1 MKPVSEKKAVLAI
14 TTLGAFLAPFM
25 GSAVNVALPRIA
37 AEYSLDAVTLSW
49 FAMSY
54 MLAAAAFLLPAG
66 GLADRHGRRRVFSI
80 GLALYAAASAGVCA
94 AGSIGILL
102 AFRVVQGLGGAMLFG
117 TSAAILMS
125 VFPAGD
131 RGRVLGWN
139 VAAVYA
145 GLTLGPVIGGLL
157 TARFGWRSLFLVNAG
172 LAAAAWLAL
181 ASGVRSEWKHPQ
193 DGPFDKAGALLSMI
207 SLTVLMIGFSKLP
220 SALGTTCACLG
231 LAGIAGFV
239 VLETRSPHPLL
250 DMNLFRRN
258 RVFAFSNL
266 AALMHYAA
274 TAAVAFL
281 LSLYL
286 QTVKGM
292 EPGAAG
298 LVLAAQPLVMAVLSP
313 VTGILSDRIA
323 PRTLASLGMAVSTL
337 GLLLLST
344 AGRDTP
350 VGFIVAC
357 LLVLG
362 LGFAF
367 FSSPN
372 TNAVMGSVEPRR
384 VGLASA
390 ILGTMRLTGQMGSMG
405 FAVLL
410 ISVFVGSRSLSQ
422 ESIPAFLSA
431 QRTAFAVCA
440 GLCFTG
446 IFASLA
452 RGKNKGLKG
461 L

>member
-1 MKPVSEKKAVLAI
+1 MTWTPEKKAVLAI

-25 GSAVNVALPRIA
+25 GSSVNVALPRIA
-37 AEYSLDAVTLSW
+37 SEFSLGAVTLSW

-54 MLAAAAFLLPAG
+54 MLAAAACLLPAG
-66 GLADRHGRRRVFSI
+66 ALSDRHGRKRMFSA

-94 AGSIGILL
+94 AGSIETLL
-102 AFRVVQGLGGAMLFG
+102 GLRVVQGLGGAMMFG
-117 TSAAILMS
+117 TSAAILTS
-125 VFPAGD
+125 VFPAGE

-139 VAAVYA
+139 VAAVYT

-157 TARFGWRSLFLVNAG
+157 TARFGWRSLFLINAG
-172 LAAAAWLAL
+172 LAAAAW
-181 ASGVRSEWKHPQ
+181 SGLRAGIRSEWKHAQ
-193 DGPFDKAGALLSMI
+193 DGPFDLAGALLSMS
-207 SLTVLMIGFSKLP
+207 SLTALMIGFSKLP
-220 SALGTTCACLG
+220 AVAGAVLVLSG

-239 VLETRSPHPLL
+239 VLETRTPHPLL
-250 DMNLFRRN
+250 DMNLFRKN
-258 RVFAFSNL
+258 RIFAFSNL

-274 TAAVAFL
+274 TAAVSFL

-292 EPGAAG
+292 NPAQAG
-298 LVLAAQPLVMAVLSP
+298 LVLAAQPVVMAVLSP
-313 VTGILSDRIA
+313 VTGLLSDRVA

-337 GLLLLST
+337 GLIGLSL
-344 AGRDTP
+344 AGRDTSA
-350 VGFIVAC
+350 GFIVAC

-384 VGLASA
+384 MGVASA

-410 ISVFVGSRSLSQ
+410 MALFVGSRSLSP
-422 ESIPAFLSA
+422 ESVPAFLNA

-440 GLCFTG
+440 GLCFAG

-452 RGKNKGLKG
+452 RGEQGKT
-461 L
+461 

>member
-1 MKPVSEKKAVLAI
+1 MTGTSEKRAVLAI

-37 AEYSLDAVTLSW
+37 AEFSLGAVTLSW

-94 AGSIGILL
+94 AGSIEILL
-102 AFRVVQGLGGAMLFG
+102 SLRVIQGLGGAMMFG
-117 TSAAILMS
+117 TSAAILVS
-125 VFPAGD
+125 AFPAGQ

-157 TARFGWRSLFLVNAG
+157 TARFGWRSLFLINAG
-172 LAAAAWLAL
+172 FAAAAWAAL
-181 ASGVRSEWKHPQ
+181 SSGVRSEWKHGS
-193 DGPFDKAGALLSMI
+193 DGPFDKSGALVSMA
-207 SLTVLMIGFSKLP
+207 SLTALMIGFSKLP
-220 SALGTTCACLG
+220 SAAGAVLVLGG

-239 VLETRSPHPLL
+239 FLETRTTHPLL

-258 RVFAFSNL
+258 RIFAFSNL

-274 TAAVAFL
+274 TAAVSFL

-286 QTVKGM
+286 QTVKGLS
-292 EPGAAG
+292 PAQAG
-298 LVLAAQPLVMAVLSP
+298 LALAAQPLVMAVLSP
-313 VTGILSDRIA
+313 VTGLLSDRVA

-337 GLLLLST
+337 GLIGLST
-344 AGRDTP
+344 AGRDTA
-350 VGFIVAC
+350 VGSIVSC

-384 VGLASA
+384 IGVASA
-390 ILGTMRLTGQMGSMG
+390 ILGTMRLTGQMASMG

-410 ISVFVGSRSLSQ
+410 IALFVGSRSLSP
-422 ESIPAFLSA
+422 ESVPDFLNA
-431 QRTAFAVCA
+431 QRTAFVVCA
-440 GLCFTG
+440 GLCFAG

-452 RGKNKGLKG
+452 RGKTKT
-461 L
+461 

>member
-1 MKPVSEKKAVLAI
+1 MTGPSEKKAVLAI

-37 AEYSLDAVTLSW
+37 AEFSLGAVTLSW

-66 GLADRHGRRRVFSI
+66 GLADRHGRRRLFSI

-94 AGSIGILL
+94 AGSIGVLL
-102 AFRVVQGLGGAMLFG
+102 GLRVVQGFGGAMLFG
-117 TSAAILMS
+117 TSAAILVS
-125 VFPAGD
+125 AFPAGE

-139 VAAVYA
+139 VAAVYT

-157 TARFGWRSLFLVNAG
+157 TARYGWRSLFLVNAG
-172 LAAAAWLAL
+172 LSAAAWLAL
-181 ASGVRSEWKHPQ
+181 ASGVRSEWKHDQ
-193 DGPFDKAGALLSMI
+193 DGPFDRAGAFLSMA
-207 SLTVLMIGFSKLP
+207 SLTALMIGFSKLP
-220 SALGTTCACLG
+220 SAAGVALVLCG

-239 VLETRSPHPLL
+239 LLETRTPHPLL

-258 RVFAFSNL
+258 RIFAFSNL

-274 TAAVAFL
+274 TAAVSFL

-292 EPGAAG
+292 NPAGAG

-313 VTGILSDRIA
+313 VTGLLSDRIA

-337 GLLLLST
+337 GLIGLST

-350 VGFIVAC
+350 VGFIVSC

-384 VGLASA
+384 MGVASA

-410 ISVFVGSRSLSQ
+410 IALFVGSRSLSP
-422 ESIPAFLSA
+422 ESVPDFLSA
-431 QRTAFAVCA
+431 QRTAFVVCA
-440 GLCFTG
+440 GLCFAG

-452 RGKNKGLKG
+452 RGKQRET
-461 L
+461 